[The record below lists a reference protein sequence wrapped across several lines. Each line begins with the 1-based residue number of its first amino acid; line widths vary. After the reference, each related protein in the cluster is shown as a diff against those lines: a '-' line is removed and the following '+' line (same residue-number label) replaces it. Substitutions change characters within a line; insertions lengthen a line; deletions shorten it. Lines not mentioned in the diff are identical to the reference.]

1 MKKTENMCTRMAK
14 IIRLADQE
22 CAERISHPKFIT
34 NVIWRTD
41 SYASAPGR

>member
-1 MKKTENMCTRMAK
+1 MKKTENMCTKTANSIK
-14 IIRLADQE
+14 LADHE
-22 CAERISHPKFIT
+22 CAERMSQPKCIT

>member
-1 MKKTENMCTRMAK
+1 MKKTENMCTRMEK

-22 CAERISHPKFIT
+22 CAERMSQPKCIT

-41 SYASAPGR
+41 S